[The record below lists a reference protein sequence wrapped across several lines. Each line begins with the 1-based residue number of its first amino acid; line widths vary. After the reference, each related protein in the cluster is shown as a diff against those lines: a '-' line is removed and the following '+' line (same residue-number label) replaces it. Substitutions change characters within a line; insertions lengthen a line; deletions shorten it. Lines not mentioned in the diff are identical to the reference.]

1 MHIQTLILLVLLV
14 QIVDIQS
21 DTTSDVQQG
30 LSDWINS
37 VSKSAEET
45 QKRITTV
52 GCLRDSSCPSNSGC
66 GPGLCVCDDG
76 YVVAESRKTCNSS
89 GRLSPIFVTYS
100 ILVLVLL
107 YPSQFLV

>member
-1 MHIQTLILLVLLV
+1 MHIRVLALFILLV

-30 LSDWINS
+30 LSDWFNS

-45 QKRITTV
+45 QKRILTV
-52 GCLRDSSCPSNSGC
+52 GCLSDSSCPSHSGC

-76 YVVAESRKTCNSS
+76 YAVAESRKTCNSS

-100 ILVLVLL
+100 TLVLVLI
-107 YPSQFLV
+107 YPFQYLV